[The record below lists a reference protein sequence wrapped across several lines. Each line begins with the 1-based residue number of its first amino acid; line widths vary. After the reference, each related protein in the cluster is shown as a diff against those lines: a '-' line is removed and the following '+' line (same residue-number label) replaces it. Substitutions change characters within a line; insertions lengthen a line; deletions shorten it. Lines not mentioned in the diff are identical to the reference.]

1 MRMVSENLRL
11 MTTCFYLFC
20 FNYMKTTLTPF
31 RYSLFYTIF
40 LFSCFLFSF
49 LLIIFLLQQDVTY
62 IGDTNRIGLMLT
74 ILL

>member
-31 RYSLFYTIF
+31 RYSLFYYYFLVF
-40 LFSCFLFSF
+40 LFSV